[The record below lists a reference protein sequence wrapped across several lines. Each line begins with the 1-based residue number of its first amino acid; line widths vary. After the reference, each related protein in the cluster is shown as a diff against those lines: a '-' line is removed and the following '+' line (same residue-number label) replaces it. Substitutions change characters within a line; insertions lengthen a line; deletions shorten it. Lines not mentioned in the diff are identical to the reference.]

1 MIPEVVALETKLGM
15 IKGSEKDLFLDQI
28 IEHLRRN
35 SLFGKLWEN
44 AEKARQE
51 SVDSMAKDEDEKNKI
66 NDVVSKIIDDS
77 IKPKKSP
84 LNAKIKE

>member
-1 MIPEVVALETKLGM
+1 L
-15 IKGSEKDLFLDQI
+15 KDLFLDQI

-51 SVDSMAKDEDEKNKI
+51 SVDSMAKDDDEK
-66 NDVVSKIIDDS
+66 
-77 IKPKKSP
+77 
-84 LNAKIKE
+84 

>member
-1 MIPEVVALETKLGM
+1 MKEQKLDRSSPEVAKPVKVINSVAALIPEVVALETKLGM
-15 IKGSEKDLFLDQI
+15 IKGFEKDLFLDQI

-51 SVDSMAKDEDEKNKI
+51 SVDSMAKDDDEK
-66 NDVVSKIIDDS
+66 
-77 IKPKKSP
+77 
-84 LNAKIKE
+84 

>member
-1 MIPEVVALETKLGM
+1 MKEQKLDRSSPEVAKLVKVINSVAALIPEVVALETKLGM
-15 IKGSEKDLFLDQI
+15 IKGFEKDLFLDQI

-51 SVDSMAKDEDEKNKI
+51 SVDSMAKDDDEK
-66 NDVVSKIIDDS
+66 
-77 IKPKKSP
+77 
-84 LNAKIKE
+84 